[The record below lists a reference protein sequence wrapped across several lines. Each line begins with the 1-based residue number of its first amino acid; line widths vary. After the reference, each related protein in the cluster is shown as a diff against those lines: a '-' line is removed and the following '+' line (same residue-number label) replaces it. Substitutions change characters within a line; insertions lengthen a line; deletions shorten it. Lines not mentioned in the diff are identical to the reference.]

1 MLSKYGLSDFKEKA
15 SALLQGSTSENLERN
30 FTRKQFIRVFFFSVE
45 FSQNRHKE
53 QLKLNSSEQI
63 TKDVKQVLQRKGG
76 GTEVAME
83 LLRKTK

>member
-1 MLSKYGLSDFKEKA
+1 MVSVISRKRLQYCFKVP
-15 SALLQGSTSENLERN
+15 LQKIWKETSPENSSSES
-30 FTRKQFIRVFFFSVE
+30 FFFSVE